1 MDYGSLYGMGPYFG
15 QDYTAFVLIRLVRL
29 TEEQLSRG
37 RFGGGFDGLPPNPQA
52 AARDEMRRE
61 LRGIDLNGS
70 RSRSLAAAIVAL
82 RTELAKTRV
91 RSI

>member
-1 MDYGSLYGMGPYFG
+1 
-15 QDYTAFVLIRLVRL
+15 
-29 TEEQLSRG
+29 
-37 RFGGGFDGLPPNPQA
+37 LPPNPQA

-61 LRGIDLNGS
+61 LQGIDLNGS